1 MGSECCRPTALVE
14 EKKDL
19 KAAASAA
26 EVQAGKSS
34 ISLRRMATPL
44 HAQASLP
51 EFERDLSLD
60 RKFANV

>member
-14 EKKDL
+14 EKKDP
-19 KAAASAA
+19 KATASAA
-26 EVQAGKSS
+26 EVQTAKSN

-44 HAQASLP
+44 YPQTSLP
-51 EFERDLSLD
+51 EFERDLALD